1 MTTAGRWTD
10 ARNRASNSAM
20 LPAFALLVVLMAA
33 PGTAHGQAPPAQ
45 PDAALTE
52 RAVGAWELSNPAG
65 SRKCAVTLKPER
77 AGAGRVLTFGEGC
90 VAAFPAI
97 AAIVAWSVGPAG
109 SIRWI
114 DRGGQAAF
122 DFEETEV
129 GIFESLRQGDP
140 TVYFLTSLALAG
152 KTLPTADELAGAWT
166 LGQPSGRS
174 LCGLLLKQE
183 LAAGAG
189 ALEQRFAVEVAAG
202 CERSV
207 AALGLSHWRL
217 ERELLVFGGRAGTL
231 SFKREEDGRWTKTPA
246 DNRPLL
252 LSRP

>member
-1 MTTAGRWTD
+1 MTRAIRWTRR
-10 ARNRASNSAM
+10 ANRASNPGM
-20 LPAFALLVVLMAA
+20 LQAIVLLVILLIPAA
-33 PGTAHGQAPPAQ
+33 AARAQAPAAQ

-65 SRKCAVTLKPER
+65 TRKCAVTFRADR
-77 AGAGRVLTFGEGC
+77 AGTARALSFGEGC
-90 VAAFPAI
+90 VTTFPAV
-97 AAIVAWSVGPAG
+97 ATIVAWSVGPSG

-114 DRGGQAAF
+114 DRTGQPAF

-140 TVYFLTSLALAG
+140 NVYFLTSLALAG
-152 KTLPTADELAGAWT
+152 KTLPTAEEIIGAWS

-174 LCGLLLKQE
+174 LCALLLKQE

-189 ALEQRFAVEVAAG
+189 ALEQRFAVDVAAG
-202 CERSV
+202 CERSI

-217 ERELLVFGGRAGTL
+217 DRELLVFGGRTGTL
-231 SFKREEDGRWTKTPA
+231 SFKREDDGRWTKTPP
-246 DNRPLL
+246 DSRPLV

>member
-1 MTTAGRWTD
+1 MTASIRWT
-10 ARNRASNSAM
+10 RRENHASNPDM
-20 LPAFALLVVLMAA
+20 LPALALLVILFAPAEAA
-33 PGTAHGQAPPAQ
+33 RAQTPAAQ
-45 PDAALTE
+45 PDGALIE

-65 SRKCAVTLKPER
+65 SRKCAVTLRAER
-77 AGAGRVLTFGEGC
+77 AGTARALTFGEGC
-90 VAAFPAI
+90 VATFPAV
-97 AAIVAWSVGPAG
+97 AAIVAWSVGPTG

-114 DRGGQAAF
+114 DRAGQPAF

-140 TVYFLTSLALAG
+140 NVYFLTSLALAG
-152 KTLPTADELAGAWT
+152 KALPTADEIAGTWS

-174 LCGLLLKQE
+174 LCALLLKQE

-189 ALEQRFAVEVAAG
+189 ALEQRFAVEIAAG
-202 CERSV
+202 CERSI

-217 ERELLVFGGRAGTL
+217 ERELLVFGGRTGTL
-231 SFKREEDGRWTKTPA
+231 SFRREEDGRWTKTPP
-246 DNRPLL
+246 DNRPLV